1 MEAYIYA
8 RPLASLACEAAA
20 LQTLPGLRQEEGS
33 LRSVGGSGMERGGWW
48 EILLLQQKM
57 VLQLLDRYILVQQ
70 SLFSYIDQV
79 NTIIKLL
86 LKFLAQCH

>member
-1 MEAYIYA
+1 VEAYIYA

-33 LRSVGGSGMERGGWW
+33 LRPAGSGIERGGWW

-57 VLQLLDRYILVQQ
+57 VLQLLDRYTVYSCICPFIL
-70 SLFSYIDQV
+70 SYW
-79 NTIIKLL
+79 L
-86 LKFLAQCH
+86 

>member
-33 LRSVGGSGMERGGWW
+33 LRPVGGSGIERGGWW

-57 VLQLLDRYILVQQ
+57 VLQLLDRYTVLVQQ
-70 SLFSYIDQV
+70 SLFLSY
-79 NTIIKLL
+79 
-86 LKFLAQCH
+86 